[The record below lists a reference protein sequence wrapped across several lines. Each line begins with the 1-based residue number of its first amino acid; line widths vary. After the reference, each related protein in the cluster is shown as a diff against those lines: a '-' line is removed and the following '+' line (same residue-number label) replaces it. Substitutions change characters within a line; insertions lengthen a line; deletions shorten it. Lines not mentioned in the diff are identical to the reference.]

1 MRREESRSRC
11 SWEVQRRGVE
21 AGSRCGSVAMPS
33 WAAAAAAA
41 AARQARRSL
50 PAHRPTNTDAP
61 SWKSSY
67 CIEGFG
73 VGRALATPG
82 CRRQWQRSQ
91 AQAAGGGGAAW
102 HRRRRRRRGSSPWLC
117 GGHQL
122 PQSICWADSPWRM
135 PQEQSC
141 AAGGARRAV
150 RLNAGPPSTLTMGL
164 TTSARIGERARP
176 ATASLRRKTKWWL
189 PPYNHEQG
197 PARLQS
203 LTNWARRMER
213 SRGSDPHTLRQAQ
226 RQQRWRWGAAARRQN
241 MNSP

>member
-1 MRREESRSRC
+1 MQLGGAEKRGRSRQQVRKC
-11 SWEVQRRGVE
+11 GDAQLGSW
-21 AGSRCGSVAMPS
+21 
-33 WAAAAAAA
+33 AAA

-141 AAGGARRAV
+141 AAGGAV
-150 RLNAGPPSTLTMGL
+150 RLNVGPPFTLTMGL
-164 TTSARIGERARP
+164 TTSARMGGRARP
-176 ATASLRRKTKWWL
+176 ARASLRRKTKWWL

-226 RQQRWRWGAAARRQN
+226 RQQRWRWRAAARRQH